1 MNLVE
6 TVLGGALAGAASSWT
21 IIKIFLHHHLEKSQ
35 RRLQQEIDQ
44 EKEERRSQLEVLS
57 ATQKV
62 RPISFEQKN
71 ITALEVAYRAV
82 VKTAL
87 PRHSFGKNPIV
98 NKFSGSNE
106 EQQTARYFNF
116 FSENFK
122 AFSSAFDAVH
132 EAFQVLDEHAIY
144 LDRDLEHRVIK
155 VLVNINSFY
164 RKRHALLKSEHDKA
178 KSEFDGKLIPDELRA
193 FDFESFHT
201 SMLKEWGQQTTL
213 IREELKTL
221 VRSQLRSG

>member
-1 MNLVE
+1 MNLIE
-6 TVLGGALAGAASSWT
+6 TVLGGAAAGAASAWA
-21 IIKIFLHHHLEKSQ
+21 IIKVFLHNQLEKSQ

-57 ATQKV
+57 ATQKI

-71 ITALEVAYRAV
+71 ITALEVAYGAV

-87 PRHSFGKNPIV
+87 QRHNFRKNLTAS
-98 NKFSGSNE
+98 KFSGAPD
-106 EQQTARYFNF
+106 EQQTALYFHL

-122 AFSSAFDAVH
+122 AFSSAFDATH
-132 EAFQVLDEHAIY
+132 KAFQSLEDHAIY
-144 LDRDLEHRVIK
+144 LDCELEHRVIIA
-155 VLVNINSFY
+155 LVNIDSFY
-164 RKRHALLKSEHDKA
+164 QRRYAHLKSEHEKA
-178 KSEFDGKLIPDELRA
+178 NYQFDGKLIPPEFRS

-201 SMLKEWGQQTTL
+201 SMLKEWRQQTTP
-213 IREELKTL
+213 IREELKAV

>member
-6 TVLGGALAGAASSWT
+6 TVLGGALAGAASAWA
-21 IIKIFLHHHLEKSQ
+21 IIKIFVHHNLEKSQ

-71 ITALEVAYRAV
+71 ITALEVAYSAV

-87 PRHSFGKNPIV
+87 PRHSFRKNPTTS
-98 NKFSGSNE
+98 KFSGSTD
-106 EQQTARYFNF
+106 EQQTARYFHL

-132 EAFQVLDEHAIY
+132 KAFQSLEDHAIY
-144 LDRDLEHRVIK
+144 LDRDLEQRVIM
-155 VLVNINSFY
+155 VLVNIDSFY
-164 RKRHALLKSEHDKA
+164 QRRHALLKSEHDKA
-178 KSEFDGKLIPDELRA
+178 NSQFDGKLISHELRT

-201 SMLKEWGQQTTL
+201 SMLQEWRQQTTP
-213 IREELKTL
+213 IREELKAL